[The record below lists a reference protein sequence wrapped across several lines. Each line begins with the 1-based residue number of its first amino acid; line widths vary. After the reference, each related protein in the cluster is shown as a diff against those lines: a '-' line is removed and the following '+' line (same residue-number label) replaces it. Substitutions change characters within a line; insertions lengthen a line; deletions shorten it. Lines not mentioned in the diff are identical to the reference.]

1 MGTEVSEVKPVVG
14 LIGLGNLGK
23 PMALSLLDAEYELV
37 VNSLNKAESDDLV
50 KRGATWSDTAA
61 EVASR
66 VDVLITVL
74 PGPPQV
80 REIMIGSDGALAQM
94 KSGSAFIDMSTSTVV
109 VADEIRALAEP
120 RGIAVMD
127 APVSFLAKAPIG
139 ESRTSA
145 ALQIF
150 VGGRRDLYD
159 KHLPLFRA
167 LGGLEDQI
175 YYAGP
180 NGAGYGI
187 KVLLNLLWFVYATGT
202 AEVLA
207 LSSKLGIDLRL
218 LQKALCAS
226 PTQSNFLQYDINSV
240 FEVGNYD
247 DGFTLDLVCKDIQ
260 LGLELGERT
269 GIDIAVAKLVDE
281 IHQRALA
288 KYGPKSGEMSVVK
301 LYEDAAGT
309 QFRTP

>member
-1 MGTEVSEVKPVVG
+1 MGSAGSDVKPVVG

-23 PMALSLLDAEYELV
+23 PMALSLLDSGYELV
-37 VNSLNKAESDDLV
+37 VNSLNKSEADDLV
-50 KRGATWSDTAA
+50 SRGATWAGSAA
-61 EVASR
+61 EVAAK
-66 VDVLITVL
+66 VDVFITVL
-74 PGPPQV
+74 PGPAQV
-80 REIMIGSDGALAQM
+80 REIMIGSGGALERL
-94 KSGSAFIDMSTSTVV
+94 KSGSTFIDMSTSSVV
-109 VADEIRALAEP
+109 IADEIRALADP
-120 RGIAVMD
+120 RGVAVME

-150 VGGRRDLYD
+150 VGGDKALYE
-159 KHLPLFRA
+159 KYLPLFHA
-167 LGGLEDQI
+167 LGGLPDQI

-187 KVLLNLLWFVYATGT
+187 KVLLNLLWFIYATGT

-240 FEVGNYD
+240 FEAGNYD

-269 GIDIAVAKLVDE
+269 GVDIAVARLVE
-281 IHQRALA
+281 QLHQRALE

-301 LYEDAAGT
+301 LYEEAAGAP
-309 QFRTP
+309 FRTP